1 MVGRFILN
9 WFVCLIFF
17 LLSWGVVAWSE
28 LGGALDLVVTAGLA
42 GLFSLLLMIDHH
54 DEGRSR

>member
-17 LLSWGVVAWSE
+17 LPAWGVVAWSE

-42 GLFSLLLMIDHH
+42 GLFSLLLMIDHQ
-54 DEGRSR
+54 DEGRTR